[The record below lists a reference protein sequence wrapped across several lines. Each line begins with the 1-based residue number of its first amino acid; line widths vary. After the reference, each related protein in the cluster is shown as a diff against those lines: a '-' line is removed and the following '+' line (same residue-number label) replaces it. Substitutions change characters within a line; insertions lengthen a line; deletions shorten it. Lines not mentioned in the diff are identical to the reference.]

1 MQAGIEYREA
11 FLQALLSGDERA
23 ADIAARSAIEAG
35 LDEIAVSER
44 VIAPA
49 LESVSQMS
57 QGGLITE
64 RDGVAAER
72 ISMRV
77 LALQREA
84 FRRTLERGSE
94 EILLG
99 ELEGDPP
106 TPELSDA
113 AAVLRQA
120 GFKVRHLGSGL
131 PILSLTQTVA
141 RHRPH
146 AVVLHVVGRDVAL
159 LLDYVLDEID
169 LHAPDTNVLVGGPG
183 LPEGVPEDEG
193 NLMGW
198 ERPRDIVTKLDS
210 LVLQPTLN

>member
-1 MQAGIEYREA
+1 MQAGVEYREA

-35 LDEIAVSER
+35 LDEMAVSER

-49 LESVSQMS
+49 LHSVSQMS

-64 RDGVAAER
+64 GDGVAAER

-84 FRRTLERGSE
+84 FRRTLQRGSE

-131 PILSLTQTVA
+131 PIVSLTRAVA

-146 AVVLHVVGRDVAL
+146 AVVLQVVGRDVAL

-169 LHAPDTNVLVGGPG
+169 LHAPGTNVLVGGPG
-183 LPEGVPEDEG
+183 LPQGVPEDED

-198 ERPRDIVTKLDS
+198 EQPRDIVAKLDS

>member
-1 MQAGIEYREA
+1 M
-11 FLQALLSGDERA
+11 
-23 ADIAARSAIEAG
+23 
-35 LDEIAVSER
+35 AVSER

-49 LESVSQMS
+49 LQSVSQMS

-84 FRRTLERGSE
+84 FRRTLQRGSE

-113 AAVLRQA
+113 AAVLRQT

-131 PILSLTQTVA
+131 PILSLTRAVA

-169 LHAPDTNVLVGGPG
+169 LHAPGTNVLVGGPG
-183 LPEGVPEDEG
+183 LPEGVPEDED

-198 ERPRDIVTKLDS
+198 ERPRDIVAKLDS

>member
-49 LESVSQMS
+49 LQSVSQMS

-131 PILSLTQTVA
+131 PILSLTRAVA

-169 LHAPDTNVLVGGPG
+169 LHAPGTNVLVGGPG
-183 LPEGVPEDEG
+183 LLEGVPEDEDH
-193 NLMGW
+193 LMGW
-198 ERPRDIVTKLDS
+198 ERPRDIVAKLDS

>member
-1 MQAGIEYREA
+1 MQAGVEYRQA
-11 FLQALLSGDERA
+11 FLQALLNGDERG
-23 ADIAARSAIEAG
+23 ADLAARGAIEAG
-35 LDEIAVSER
+35 LDELAVSEN

-49 LESVSQMS
+49 LKAVSEMVE
-57 QGGLITE
+57 GGLIEE
-64 RDGVAAER
+64 RDGLAAEH

-84 FRRTLERGSE
+84 FRRTLQRGSE
-94 EILLG
+94 EILLA

-113 AAVLRQA
+113 AIVLRRA

-131 PILSLTQTVA
+131 PILSLTRAVA

-146 AVVLHVVGRDVAL
+146 AVVLHVTSRDVAL

-169 LHAPDTNVLVGGPG
+169 EHAHDIQVLIGGPG
-183 LPEGVPEDEG
+183 LPPGVPEDED

-198 ERPRDIVTKLDS
+198 EHPTDIIAKLDS
-210 LVLQPTLN
+210 LVLQPALN